1 MNEFINQALVFVGAT
16 VLVVPLFHLLG
27 LGSVLG
33 YLIAGIIVGP
43 HALGLIHEAESV
55 LHFAELG
62 VVLLLFI
69 IGLEIQPRKLWSMR
83 RQLVG
88 LGGLQVLLCSLLFM
102 AAGLL
107 YGLTP
112 LASGIIGFGL
122 SLSSTAFA
130 LQYLIEKNQFNTT
143 FGQSSFAVLLSQDLL
158 AIPALAII
166 PALALSESSGSE
178 GPTLKTLGLFL
189 AIIALLGLVSHF
201 LIRPLFR
208 LIASTRT
215 RELFTATTLLIVF
228 GVAALMMSI
237 GLSAA
242 LGTFIAGVLLAESE
256 YRHELE
262 ANLDPFKSLLMG
274 LFFIAVGMGLSLPL
288 IFAHPFLIIALTL
301 AYMAT
306 KIAMIYGIGR
316 VFKLNHDN
324 SKLMALA
331 VGQGGEFA
339 FVIFGMVASMQL
351 ADNNAIAMLTAV
363 ITVSMALSPLIN
375 LAHERWVIKCDE
387 APKPQY
393 DVITN
398 ENPEIIIAGFGRF
411 GQIFGRILKSPN
423 VPFVAIDHDAS
434 QVDSLRKFGHKVYF
448 GDASRRDIL
457 ETAGVARAKYFIL
470 AIDDMEQSLATAKVL
485 TEHFPHVKIF
495 ARARNRGHVF
505 EFMELGLTHIK
516 RETFEASLSF
526 VGELL
531 REMGHPT
538 DRAQAI
544 VERFRTHDEVMM
556 LEQYKVRT
564 DENMYVS
571 VANQGQAQLNQV
583 MAQDT
588 QQSFIKPLSGSST
601 R

>member
-1 MNEFINQALVFVGAT
+1 MSEFINQALVFVGAT
-16 VLVVPLFHLLG
+16 VLIVPPFHLLG

-88 LGGLQVLLCSLLFM
+88 LGGLQVLLCSLAFM
-102 AAGLL
+102 AAGLW

-112 LASGIIGFGL
+112 LAAGIIGFGL

-130 LQYLIEKNQFNTT
+130 LQYLMEKNQFNTT
-143 FGQSSFAVLLSQDLL
+143 FGQSSFAILLSQDLL

-166 PALALSESSGSE
+166 PALAVSEASGSE
-178 GPTLKTLGLFL
+178 GPTIKTLGLFL

-274 LFFIAVGMGLSLPL
+274 LFFIGVGMSLSLPL
-288 IFAHPFLIIALTL
+288 ILAQPLLIIALTV
-301 AYMAT
+301 AYMAV
-306 KIAMIYGIGR
+306 KMGLIYGIGR
-316 VFKLNHDN
+316 VFKLTHEN
-324 SKLMALA
+324 SKLMSLA

-339 FVIFGMVASMQL
+339 FVIFGMVLSFGIAPNEPL
-351 ADNNAIAMLTAV
+351 AILTAV
-363 ITVSMALSPLIN
+363 ITVSMALSPLLN
-375 LAHERWVIKCDE
+375 LAYERLMIKCDV

-411 GQIFGRILKSPN
+411 GQIFGRILKSQN
-423 VPFVAIDHDAS
+423 IPFVAIDHDAS

-470 AIDDMEQSLATAKVL
+470 AIDDMEQSLTTAQTL
-485 TEHFPHVKIF
+485 REHFPHIKIF

-505 EFMELGLTHIK
+505 EFMELGVTQIK
-516 RETFEASLSF
+516 RETFDASLSF
-526 VGELL
+526 VGDLL
-531 REMGHPT
+531 REMGHT
-538 DRAQAI
+538 AERAQSI
-544 VERFRTHDEVMM
+544 VERFRVHDEVMM
-556 LEQYKVRT
+556 AEQYKVRT

-571 VANQGQAQLNQV
+571 VATQGQAQLAQV
-583 MAQDT
+583 MEQDS
-588 QQSFIKPLSGSST
+588 QQSYIKPL
-601 R
+601 

>member
-1 MNEFINQALVFVGAT
+1 VNEFVGQALVFVGAT
-16 VLVVPLFHLLG
+16 VLIVPLFHLLG

-83 RQLVG
+83 RQLLG

-102 AAGLL
+102 AAGLA

-112 LASGIIGFGL
+112 LAAAIIGFGL

-130 LQYLIEKNQFNTT
+130 LQYLMEKNQFSTT
-143 FGQSSFAVLLSQDLL
+143 FGQSSFAILLSQDLL

-166 PALALSESSGSE
+166 PALAVSEVSGHQ
-178 GPTLKTLGLFL
+178 GPTLKTFGLFI
-189 AIIALLGLVSHF
+189 AIIVMLGLVSHF

-228 GVAALMMSI
+228 GVAALMLSI

-288 IFAHPFLIIALTL
+288 IMAQPLLILALTT

-306 KIAMIYGIGR
+306 KIALIYGIGR
-316 VFKLNHDN
+316 GFKLNHDN

-351 ADNNAIAMLTAV
+351 APSETVAILTAV
-363 ITVSMALSPLIN
+363 ITLSMALSPLLN
-375 LAHERWVIKCDE
+375 LAHERLMIKYDV
-387 APKPQY
+387 KPGPEY

-411 GQIFGRILKSPN
+411 GQIFGRILKSQN
-423 VPFVAIDHDAS
+423 IPFVAIDHDAS
-434 QVDSLRKFGHKVYF
+434 QVDALRKFGHKVYF

-457 ETAGVARAKYFIL
+457 ETAGVARAKYFII
-470 AIDDMEQSLATAKVL
+470 AIDDMEQSLAAAQTL
-485 TEHFPHVKIF
+485 REHFPHVKIF
-495 ARARNRGHVF
+495 ARARNRGHVY
-505 EFMELGLTHIK
+505 EFMELGITHIK
-516 RETFEASLSF
+516 RETFDSSLSF
-526 VGELL
+526 VGDLL
-531 REMGHPT
+531 REMGHSSE
-538 DRAQAI
+538 RAQTI
-544 VERFRTHDEVMM
+544 VERFRTHDELMM
-556 LEQYKVRT
+556 SEQYKVRT

-571 VANQGQAQLNQV
+571 VATQGQAQLAQV
-583 MAQDT
+583 MQQDS
-588 QQSFIKPLSGSST
+588 QQSYIK

>member
-33 YLIAGIIVGP
+33 YLLAGIIVGP
-43 HALGLIHEAESV
+43 HVLGLIHEAESV

-69 IGLEIQPRKLWSMR
+69 IGLEIQPRKLWGMR
-83 RQLVG
+83 RHLLG
-88 LGGLQVLLCSLLFM
+88 LGGSQVLLCSLLFM
-102 AAGLL
+102 AAGLA
-107 YGLTP
+107 YGLSP
-112 LASGIIGFGL
+112 LAAGITGFAL

-130 LQYLIEKNQFNTT
+130 LQYLIAKNQFNTT
-143 FGQSSFAVLLSQDLL
+143 FGQASFAILLSQDLL
-158 AIPALAII
+158 AIPALALI
-166 PALALSESSGSE
+166 PALAVRETAGQA
-178 GPTLKTLGLFL
+178 GPTLQTLGLFL
-189 AIIALLGLVSHF
+189 ALITLLGLVSHF

-288 IFAHPFLIIALTL
+288 IFAHPLLILGLTS
-301 AYMAT
+301 AYMALKMGT
-306 KIAMIYGIGR
+306 IYGVGR
-316 VFKLNHDN
+316 GFKLSHDN
-324 SKLMALA
+324 AKLMALA

-339 FVIFGMVASMQL
+339 FVIFGMVQSFGIAPSEPL
-351 ADNNAIAMLTAV
+351 AILTAV
-363 ITVSMALSPLIN
+363 ITVSMALSPLLN
-375 LAHERWVIKCDE
+375 LAHERLMLRCDVV
-387 APKPQY
+387 PSPDY

-411 GQIFGRILKSPN
+411 GQIFGRILKSQGI
-423 VPFVAIDHDAS
+423 PFVAIDHDVA
-434 QVDSLRKFGHKVYF
+434 QVDSLRKFGHKVYY

-457 ETAGVARAKYFIL
+457 ETAGVARAKYFVL
-470 AIDDMEQSLATAKVL
+470 AIDDMEQSLATAKTL
-485 TEHFPHVKIF
+485 GEHFPHIKIF

-516 RETFEASLSF
+516 RETFDASLDF
-526 VGELL
+526 VGALL
-531 REMGHPT
+531 REMGHPA
-538 DRAQAI
+538 DRAKAI
-544 VERFRTHDEVMM
+544 VERFRTHDEMM
-556 LEQYKVRT
+556 ILEQYKVRT
-564 DENMYVS
+564 DENMFVS
-571 VANQGQAQLNQV
+571 VATQGQAQFNQV
-583 MAQDT
+583 MAQDS
-588 QQSFIKPLSGSST
+588 QQSYIKPIQ
-601 R
+601 

>member
-16 VLVVPLFHLLG
+16 VLIVPLFHLLG

-88 LGGLQVLLCSLLFM
+88 LGGLQVLLCSLAFM
-102 AAGLL
+102 AVGLW

-112 LASGIIGFGL
+112 LAAGIIGFGL

-130 LQYLIEKNQFNTT
+130 LQYLMEKNQFNTT
-143 FGQSSFAVLLSQDLL
+143 FGQSSFAILLSQDLL

-166 PALALSESSGSE
+166 PALAVSEMNGNE
-178 GPTLKTLGLFL
+178 GPSMKTLGLFL
-189 AIIALLGLVSHF
+189 AIVVMLGLVSHF

-228 GVAALMMSI
+228 GVATLMMSI

-274 LFFIAVGMGLSLPL
+274 LFFIGVGMSLSLPL
-288 IFAHPFLIIALTL
+288 IFAQPLLIVVLTL
-301 AYMAT
+301 AYIVT
-306 KIAMIYGIGR
+306 KIVMIYGIGR
-316 VFKLNHDN
+316 VFKLNRDN
-324 SKLMALA
+324 SKLMSLA

-351 ADNNAIAMLTAV
+351 APSETLAILTAV
-363 ITVSMALSPLIN
+363 ITLSMALSPLLN
-375 LAHERWVIKCDE
+375 LAHERLVIKCDV
-387 APKPQY
+387 APSPDY

-398 ENPEIIIAGFGRF
+398 ENP
-411 GQIFGRILKSPN
+411 
-423 VPFVAIDHDAS
+423 
-434 QVDSLRKFGHKVYF
+434 
-448 GDASRRDIL
+448 
-457 ETAGVARAKYFIL
+457 
-470 AIDDMEQSLATAKVL
+470 
-485 TEHFPHVKIF
+485 
-495 ARARNRGHVF
+495 
-505 EFMELGLTHIK
+505 
-516 RETFEASLSF
+516 
-526 VGELL
+526 
-531 REMGHPT
+531 
-538 DRAQAI
+538 
-544 VERFRTHDEVMM
+544 
-556 LEQYKVRT
+556 
-564 DENMYVS
+564 
-571 VANQGQAQLNQV
+571 
-583 MAQDT
+583 
-588 QQSFIKPLSGSST
+588 
-601 R
+601 

>member
-1 MNEFINQALVFVGAT
+1 MSEFINQALVFVGAT
-16 VLVVPLFHLLG
+16 VLIVPLFHLLG

-88 LGGLQVLLCSLLFM
+88 LGGLQVLLCTLAFM
-102 AAGLL
+102 AAGFW

-112 LASGIIGFGL
+112 LAAGIIGFGL

-130 LQYLIEKNQFNTT
+130 LQYLIEKNQFNTA
-143 FGQSSFAVLLSQDLL
+143 FGQSSFAILLSQDLL

-166 PALALSESSGSE
+166 PALAVSEASGSE
-178 GPTLKTLGLFL
+178 GPTMKTLGLFL
-189 AIIALLGLVSHF
+189 AIIALLGIVSHF

-274 LFFIAVGMGLSLPL
+274 LFFIGVGMSLSLPL
-288 IFAHPFLIIALTL
+288 ILAQPLLIIALTV
-301 AYMAT
+301 AYMAV
-306 KIAMIYGIGR
+306 KMGLIYGIGR
-316 VFKLNHDN
+316 VFKLTHEN
-324 SKLMALA
+324 SKLMSLA

-339 FVIFGMVASMQL
+339 FVIFGMVLSFGIAPSEPL
-351 ADNNAIAMLTAV
+351 AILTAV
-363 ITVSMALSPLIN
+363 ITVSMALSPLLN
-375 LAHERWVIKCDE
+375 LAYERLMIKCDV

-411 GQIFGRILKSPN
+411 GQIFGRILKSQN
-423 VPFVAIDHDAS
+423 IPFVAIDHDAS

-470 AIDDMEQSLATAKVL
+470 AIDDMEQSLTTAQTL
-485 TEHFPHVKIF
+485 REHFPHIKIF

-505 EFMELGLTHIK
+505 EFMELGVTQIK
-516 RETFEASLSF
+516 RETFDASLSF
-526 VGELL
+526 VGDLL
-531 REMGHPT
+531 REMGHT
-538 DRAQAI
+538 AERAQSI
-544 VERFRTHDEVMM
+544 VERFRVHDEVMM
-556 LEQYKVRT
+556 AEQYKVRT

-571 VANQGQAQLNQV
+571 VATQGQAQLAQV
-583 MAQDT
+583 MEQDS
-588 QQSFIKPLSGSST
+588 QQSYIKPL
-601 R
+601 

>member
-1 MNEFINQALVFVGAT
+1 MNEFVGQALVFVGAT
-16 VLVVPLFHLLG
+16 VLIVPLFHLLG

-83 RQLVG
+83 RQLLG

-102 AAGLL
+102 AAGLA

-112 LASGIIGFGL
+112 LAAAIIGFGL

-130 LQYLIEKNQFNTT
+130 LQYLMEKNQFSTT
-143 FGQSSFAVLLSQDLL
+143 FGQSSFAILLSQDLL

-166 PALALSESSGSE
+166 PALAVSEVSGHQ
-178 GPTLKTLGLFL
+178 GPTLKTFGLFI
-189 AIIALLGLVSHF
+189 AIIVMLGLVSHF

-228 GVAALMMSI
+228 GVAALMLSI

-288 IFAHPFLIIALTL
+288 IMAQPLLILALTT

-306 KIAMIYGIGR
+306 KIALIYGIGR
-316 VFKLNHDN
+316 GFKLNHDN

-351 ADNNAIAMLTAV
+351 APSETVAILTAV
-363 ITVSMALSPLIN
+363 ITLSMALSPLLN
-375 LAHERWVIKCDE
+375 LAHERLMIKYDV
-387 APKPQY
+387 KPGPEY

-411 GQIFGRILKSPN
+411 GQIFGRILKSQN
-423 VPFVAIDHDAS
+423 IPFVAIDHDAS
-434 QVDSLRKFGHKVYF
+434 QVDALRKFGHKVYF

-457 ETAGVARAKYFIL
+457 ETAGVARAKYFII
-470 AIDDMEQSLATAKVL
+470 AIDDMEQSLAAAQTL
-485 TEHFPHVKIF
+485 REHFPHVKIF
-495 ARARNRGHVF
+495 ARARNRGHVY
-505 EFMELGLTHIK
+505 EFMELGITHIK
-516 RETFEASLSF
+516 RETFDSSLSF
-526 VGELL
+526 VGDLL
-531 REMGHPT
+531 REMGHSSE
-538 DRAQAI
+538 RAQTI
-544 VERFRTHDEVMM
+544 VERFRTHDELMM
-556 LEQYKVRT
+556 SEQYKVRT

-571 VANQGQAQLNQV
+571 VATQGQAQLAQV
-583 MAQDT
+583 MQQDS
-588 QQSFIKPLSGSST
+588 QQSYIK